1 MSLQESLI
9 DAMAEMVNP
18 TKKATATVQTAK
30 GSYQYEYEK
39 LNDVLGCIRPVLAKH
54 KLAFTQGQK
63 FDPDLNTFVL
73 ETVVFDKDERMVM
86 DVRPM
91 PAFNQAQPAG
101 SWETYMRRYALRTA
115 FGLAGE
121 DDDGAAAT
129 STPAATQSRT
139 TPANRNGGT
148 STPTASKQIV
158 SAAEKRQKMINAA
171 LDLMNQCVNNG
182 VKASGLAE
190 YAMSN
195 YGEESLD
202 KLTDDQLIDYG
213 RYLRQ
218 MATDSKTL
226 KEN

>member
-129 STPAATQSRT
+129 STPAA
-139 TPANRNGGT
+139 P
-148 STPTASKQIV
+148 KQTV